1 MVILGLISIILLI
14 ILAIFTSMLKA
25 QRIPIFGYFVD
36 IVILALLMTIYFV
49 GGGLNHSGLIA
60 YVVFLHISSLIY
72 IYLALKN
79 YFIKLNKH
87 KYNYAKK
94 NQFNDKIAKD
104 KAYDF
109 RFTRRQAVYHFLIA
123 IALIAIAKLRLTP
136 EIEQDVLL
144 FEFGYAYRFIIIGL
158 AVIVL
163 TFLIEC
169 YRMEKYGANLVRI
182 IVPLGV
188 ALWAVISMLLLVK
201 DVWIIVLLAIVVFGF
216 YYVLCSTADMW
227 FNHSII
233 LPIILYSISGILF
246 VIPFLFM
253 QHNQK
258 LINNSLFILIL
269 GILIYGLVV
278 INALWKRPLRHQL
291 KILMKYNNTLISAKI
306 YNQTKKRMTSLR
318 LSKYKFYIA
327 MVALIILFTATKILV
342 TPAMKDIAGKDI
354 VALMMLLFFITVVFL
369 VIDIIS
375 WLKRKQFVFITI
387 KPLFV
392 FGLYILLFIWVP

>member
-1 MVILGLISIILLI
+1 
-14 ILAIFTSMLKA
+14 
-25 QRIPIFGYFVD
+25 
-36 IVILALLMTIYFV
+36 
-49 GGGLNHSGLIA
+49 
-60 YVVFLHISSLIY
+60 
-72 IYLALKN
+72 
-79 YFIKLNKH
+79 
-87 KYNYAKK
+87 
-94 NQFNDKIAKD
+94 
-104 KAYDF
+104 
-109 RFTRRQAVYHFLIA
+109 
-123 IALIAIAKLRLTP
+123 
-136 EIEQDVLL
+136 
-144 FEFGYAYRFIIIGL
+144 
-158 AVIVL
+158 
-163 TFLIEC
+163 
-169 YRMEKYGANLVRI
+169 
-182 IVPLGV
+182 
-188 ALWAVISMLLLVK
+188 
-201 DVWIIVLLAIVVFGF
+201 
-216 YYVLCSTADMW
+216 
-227 FNHSII
+227 
-233 LPIILYSISGILF
+233 
-246 VIPFLFM
+246 M

-318 LSKYKFYIA
+318 LSKYKLYIA

-392 FGLYILLFIWVP
+392 FGLYILLFIWLP

>member
-1 MVILGLISIILLI
+1 
-14 ILAIFTSMLKA
+14 
-25 QRIPIFGYFVD
+25 
-36 IVILALLMTIYFV
+36 
-49 GGGLNHSGLIA
+49 
-60 YVVFLHISSLIY
+60 
-72 IYLALKN
+72 
-79 YFIKLNKH
+79 
-87 KYNYAKK
+87 
-94 NQFNDKIAKD
+94 
-104 KAYDF
+104 
-109 RFTRRQAVYHFLIA
+109 
-123 IALIAIAKLRLTP
+123 
-136 EIEQDVLL
+136 
-144 FEFGYAYRFIIIGL
+144 FIIIGL

-258 LINNSLFILIL
+258 LINNGLFILIL
-269 GILIYGLVV
+269 SILIYGLVV

-392 FGLYILLFIWVP
+392 FGLYILLFIWLP